1 MLWHELQDNS
11 KKLKNTNENM
21 KHLFHGNTKTDSN
34 QFCQT
39 ICEEKI
45 WYFTIIFNNPSEIL
59 LWHISNNSNNNH
71 KNYNNLHAMW

>member
-1 MLWHELQDNS
+1 MKIWNISFMVTQKQILTNFVKQFV
-11 KKLKNTNENM
+11 KK
-21 KHLFHGNTKTDSN
+21 
-34 QFCQT
+34 
-39 ICEEKI
+39 KI